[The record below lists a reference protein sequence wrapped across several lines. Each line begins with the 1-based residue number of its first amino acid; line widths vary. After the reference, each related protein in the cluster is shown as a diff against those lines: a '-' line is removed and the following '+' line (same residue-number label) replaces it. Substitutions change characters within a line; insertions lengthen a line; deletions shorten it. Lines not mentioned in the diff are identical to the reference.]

1 MPMYAFPIT
10 LTLDKEKGGFVVT
23 FKDIPEAI
31 TQGETETE
39 ALENAQEALEVAL
52 DFYFDDKRPVPTPSS
67 PKRRQKTIEFSAS
80 LSAKVILL
88 NEMIAQDVRS
98 VELAR
103 RLGPYLHRRMH

>member
-1 MPMYAFPIT
+1 MYAFPIT

-52 DFYFDDKRPVPTPSS
+52 DFYFDDKPPVPTPSS